1 MKNIKW
7 LISHQPE
14 YLFLRTAKA
23 FAKMLEEVNSEYKIE
38 ILTTDQYKDK
48 YDANFTRD
56 QIVHKID
63 GSILIIWSFFII
75 QKFSIF
81 NSKVFF

>member
-7 LISHQPE
+7 LIAHQPE

-23 FAKMLEEVNSEYKIE
+23 FAKMLEEVAPQYKIE

-48 YDANFTRD
+48 YDSNFTRG
-56 QIVHKID
+56 KIMD
-63 GSILIIWSFFII
+63 LVEKNEI
-75 QKFSIF
+75 QMSQTEVWELEEVTRDKNF
-81 NSKVFF
+81 